1 MPIDERQLSPR
12 EREIVGLLDEGCSSY
27 ADIAARLCVSPHT
40 VHWAMGEIRR
50 KLGCSD
56 RVQVLAAY
64 RKQRSRASSAWSVF
78 LALVEPA

>member
-1 MPIDERQLSPR
+1 MTLSDERQLSPR
-12 EREIVGLLDEGCSSY
+12 EREIVGLLAEGCSSN
-27 ADIAARLCVSPHT
+27 ADIAERLCLSPHT

-64 RKQRSRASSAWSVF
+64 RKQRPSSAWSVF
-78 LALVEPA
+78 LALVEPS